1 MGMFTFK
8 AIGTQWEIETH
19 EPLSLRFRPDMADGA
34 GVYRHL
40 KDHVQGVQL
49 PEAALKLTGR

>member
-8 AIGTQWEIETH
+8 ASGIQWEIETH
-19 EPLSLRFRPDMADGA
+19 EPLGLRFQPDMVDGA
-34 GVYRHL
+34 GAYRHL
-40 KDHVQGVQL
+40 KDPVQGAHF